1 MNSLFSPLNV
11 VAMVLFATALAWR
24 IYQTYRAPR
33 LLPNWAITVTIVCVA
48 GSFLAQQKVISGW
61 LDGLTGK
68 GTGRLV
74 NNIML
79 AIGVCALLIVFLGSA
94 LGPRRPRRVLF
105 ELVPLSGAI
114 ALMLVA
120 MALTP
125 PEVRGLALSPKLV
138 HVPGVA
144 LFYLGAG
151 IYLIYGL
158 AACAWWIFRYIR
170 TADRHLKTGLKLSA
184 AGLVCLSV
192 GSVFRALYIV
202 IAWAF
207 GPSIPLLLTVAVP
220 LVLLG
225 IVLFLAG
232 ITYPG
237 ARARFAALRR
247 RRQHRRHHDELTP
260 LWTALAGIYPNIVLR
275 TTPQSRWERWRPR
288 TVHRRYYRRVI
299 EIRDGLVQLSPYLET
314 DLTTLAADDPRAA
327 AEALKTAIARQTAG
341 EETDGR
347 AKLVLPGG
355 ASDIESDVRPLLALS
370 AAVSRSET

>member
-1 MNSLFSPLNV
+1 MNSLFSPINV

-33 LLPNWAITVTIVCVA
+33 LLPNWAITITIFCVA

-61 LDGLTGK
+61 LDGLAGR
-68 GTGRLV
+68 GAGRLV

-79 AIGVCALLIVFLGSA
+79 TFGLCALLIVFLGSA
-94 LGPRRPRRVLF
+94 LGPRKPRRVLV
-105 ELVPLSGAI
+105 ELIPLGAAI
-114 ALMLVA
+114 ALMFIA
-120 MALTP
+120 MAITP
-125 PEVRGLALSPKLV
+125 PEVRGLALSPALV

-151 IYLIYGL
+151 LYLIYGL
-158 AACAWWIFRYIR
+158 FACTWWIFRYIR
-170 TADRHLKTGLKLSA
+170 TADRHLRTGLKLGA
-184 AGLVCLSV
+184 AGLISMAV

-207 GPSIPLLLTVAVP
+207 GPSLRILLTIAVP
-220 LVLLG
+220 LVILG
-225 IVLFLAG
+225 TVLFLAG

-247 RRQHRRHHDELTP
+247 RRQHRLHHQRLTP
-260 LWTALAGIYPNIVLR
+260 LWTVLAEAYPNIVLR
-275 TTPQSRWERWRPR
+275 SAPQGRWDRWRPR
-288 TVHRRYYRRVI
+288 TVHRHYYRRVI

-314 DLTTLAADDPRAA
+314 DLTALAVDDPRGA
-327 AEALKTAIARQTAG
+327 AEALKTALSRQAAG
-341 EETDGR
+341 EENDGR

-355 ASDIESDVRPLLALS
+355 AADIESDVRPLLALS
-370 AAVSRSET
+370 AAVSRNGA

>member
-1 MNSLFSPLNV
+1 MNSLFSPLNI

-33 LLPNWAITVTIVCVA
+33 VLPNWAITITIVCVA

-61 LDGLTGK
+61 LDGLTGR

-74 NNIML
+74 NNVLL

-94 LGPRRPRRVLF
+94 LGPRQPRRVLF
-105 ELVPLSGAI
+105 ELVPLAGAI

-120 MALTP
+120 MAITP
-125 PEVRGLALSPKLV
+125 PEARGLALSPKLV
-138 HVPGVA
+138 HVSGVA

-151 IYLIYGL
+151 LYLVYGL
-158 AACAWWIFRYIR
+158 SACAWWIFRYIR
-170 TADRHLKTGLKLSA
+170 SADRHLRTGLKLSA
-184 AGLVCLSV
+184 AGLICLAA

-207 GPSIPLLLTVAVP
+207 GPSVPLLLTVAVP

-237 ARARFAALRR
+237 VRARFAALRR
-247 RRQHRRHHDELTP
+247 RRQHRSHHERLTP
-260 LWTALAGIYPNIVLR
+260 LWTVLAEVYPNIVLR
-275 TTPQSRWERWRPR
+275 TTPHGPWERWRPR
-288 TVHRRYYRRVI
+288 TIHRRYYRRVI

-314 DLTTLAADDPRAA
+314 DLTALAVDDPAAA

-355 ASDIESDVRPLLALS
+355 AGDIESDVRPLLALS
-370 AAVSRSET
+370 AAVSRNEA